1 MQEVILAKDFQVLCG
16 NKGLNHSSLEVFAV
30 AMIEVYPEM
39 LM

>member
-1 MQEVILAKDFQVLCG
+1 MQEVILAKDLQVLCG
-16 NKGLNHSSLEVFAV
+16 NKGLNDSSLEVFAI